1 MLSLKMNFTWQLL
14 ENGFFLCSSYIAIIL
29 LKTKNSA
36 DHSGVKL
43 YSPETILNY
52 NFYAAVKLKFR

>member
-14 ENGFFLCSSYIAIIL
+14 KNGFFPLFKLHCHNTF
-29 LKTKNSA
+29 KTKNSA

-52 NFYAAVKLKFR
+52 NFYVAVKLKFR